1 MIAAST
7 ASHLADGYLPAR
19 QRSYDKFEQEEE
31 TDVEQD
37 WPAETE
43 QAEEIA
49 EAGDDPS
56 SLDDIESKKGGG
68 GQDLGSSS
76 SFPGLSHA
84 EDHHDGI
91 SRGGPWGRVESLKA
105 VRAEDAGLSAMEGA
119 EAAEGLETESWTKE
133 NSDGKTA
140 GQGSD
145 WQTEGKGGRSD
156 ALLQTG
162 IKSSDDESTGPETFD
177 ASSIRANN
185 DKRRQP
191 AEVMK
196 VLEARYGD
204 ERAGERGH
212 QLESSAEESE
222 HAGREGW
229 GGSGESDDARFGRL
243 RQELR
248 PRHGLG
254 KSDSV
259 DRFPQLE
266 GERGHDGAG
275 SGRQVAQNVAGST
288 DVPEHLRAPSL
299 LPQRRQVSVSSL
311 PPAELHGASEEVS
324 LAPVGQ
330 ERHADDRYHD
340 TFDSRT
346 RARFVYL
353 LSQQAHTHT
362 HTCMHAYMHTLMQGR
377 RQRIVHRASSPQI
390 LFIHRRRCPSS
401 SPLLPQPHRAAD
413 AATTTTEYRFYECG
427 RRVAGGSELSRH
439 EGVGREFGRGDAG
452 LHRFPAKCD

>member
-7 ASHLADGYLPAR
+7 ATHLANGYLPAR

-37 WPAETE
+37 WPAETGRV
-43 QAEEIA
+43 EET
-49 EAGDDPS
+49 AGVSGDTS

-68 GQDLGSSS
+68 GQGLGSSG

-84 EDHHDGI
+84 DDHHDGI

-105 VRAEDAGLSAMEGA
+105 VRAEDSGLSAMEVA
-119 EAAEGLETESWTKE
+119 EAAEGLETEVWTRE
-133 NSDGKTA
+133 NSDGKIA
-140 GQGSD
+140 GQGVD
-145 WQTEGKGGRSD
+145 WQKEEVGARSD
-156 ALLQTG
+156 ALLQTET
-162 IKSSDDESTGPETFD
+162 KSSDDESLGPETFD

-185 DKRRQP
+185 DRHRHP

-204 ERAGERGH
+204 ERSGERCH
-212 QLESSAEESE
+212 QLESSAEEGE

-254 KSDSV
+254 MYDSE
-259 DRFPQLE
+259 DSFPQVE
-266 GERGHDGAG
+266 GEGGHDGAG
-275 SGRQVAQNVAGST
+275 SGRQFAQNVVGST
-288 DVPEHLRAPSL
+288 DVPEHLRAPSF
-299 LPQRRQVSVSSL
+299 LPQRREPSVSSL

-330 ERHADDRYHD
+330 ERHADVRYHD

-353 LSQQAHTHT
+353 LSQQAHRHTHT
-362 HTCMHAYMHTLMQGR
+362 HTCIHAYTHAGKKTAYRSQSIFSSNPLHPSQKMTLLKPSLAAATPCSGR
-377 RQRIVHRASSPQI
+377 RHNHNGIPFLCMRAQGCRG
-390 LFIHRRRCPSS
+390 F
-401 SPLLPQPHRAAD
+401 RALKA
-413 AATTTTEYRFYECG
+413 
-427 RRVAGGSELSRH
+427 
-439 EGVGREFGRGDAG
+439 
-452 LHRFPAKCD
+452 